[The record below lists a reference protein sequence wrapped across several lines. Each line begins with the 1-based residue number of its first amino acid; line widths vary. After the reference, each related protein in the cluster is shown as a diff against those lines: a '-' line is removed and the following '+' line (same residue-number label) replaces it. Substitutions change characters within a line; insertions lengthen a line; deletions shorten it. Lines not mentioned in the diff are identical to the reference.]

1 MKESI
6 KKIIISLSISLL
18 IIVIGILISVFLIN
32 DFTIL
37 PNNQKLKQIGIDS
50 RTINID
56 ILNNKIVCED
66 VILFNLSSEKDI
78 RYNFFFFFEYL
89 NNVKLYINN
98 SDDFYSSMLEM
109 GLLNGYID
117 LDTRLLNALKITNN
131 INIKL
136 TYELDMDYIT
146 RYTNTDVLSYYIDLK
161 NVDYLNNLTINLNSN
176 NTITN
181 LSVDNAETN
190 NTADGYVISMNNING
205 STNVNILFNI
215 HTPLNNTIN
224 SDYINPNILN
234 EIEEYGYINERIYI
248 LVILIIISVILLI
261 ISLIIN
267 KKKKITN
274 YRRDTS
280 NLVSPILAE
289 AIIDGKIGLKELIMT
304 TIIELSIRGNI
315 NIINNN
321 TLELVSYDNLE
332 TYERSII
339 NLLFKN
345 KTIKFSD
352 INNTFVNSNKST
364 IQFTQ
369 EMSLIKK
376 SLLEKIYSMNIFSK
390 GLTFFNKAIGLCAI
404 LISINMP
411 QILLNRINSM
421 GIVFLMISLLITF
434 YYIKSN
440 VGKKTIQEE
449 IITNNKMRNIIDAR
463 IVFIFISTIFII
475 IVTSINVARYHT
487 IFFIFTLLTI
497 FLNIFIVYH
506 SQGTI
511 LTKEGKEEQLK
522 LIELKNYINDYSLI
536 KNRDLESVIIWDK
549 YLAYATAFGIPSKI
563 TNSIY
568 EEWYNLN
575 INLQVVETILS

>member
-6 KKIIISLSISLL
+6 KKIILSLL
-18 IIVIGILISVFLIN
+18 IILVAILISLFLIN
-32 DFTIL
+32 DFTTS

-56 ILNNKIVCED
+56 ILDNKILCED
-66 VILFNLSSEKDI
+66 VILFDMSSKKDF
-78 RYNFFFFFEYL
+78 RYNFFKEYEYL

>member
-6 KKIIISLSISLL
+6 KKIILSLL
-18 IIVIGILISVFLIN
+18 IILVAILISLFLIN
-32 DFTIL
+32 DFTTS

-56 ILNNKIVCED
+56 ILDNKIFCED
-66 VILFNLSSEKDI
+66 VILFDMSSKKDL
-78 RYNFFFFFEYL
+78 RYNFFKEYEYL

-109 GLLNGYID
+109 DLLKGYIN
-117 LDTRLLNALKITNN
+117 LDTRLLNSLNITNN
-131 INIKL
+131 HINIKL

-146 RYTNTDVLSYYIDLK
+146 RYTNTDVFSYYMDIE
-161 NVDYLNNLTINLNSN
+161 NVDYLNNLTINLSPN

-181 LSVDNAETN
+181 LSVDNAEIN
-190 NTADGYVISMNNING
+190 NTADGYVISINNIN
-205 STNVNILFNI
+205 SSIDMNILFNI
-215 HTPLNNTIN
+215 NTYLNNTIN

-234 EIEEYGYINERIYI
+234 KIEEYGYINERIYI
-248 LVILIIISVILLI
+248 LVIVIIISVLLLI

-267 KKKKITN
+267 KRKKATK

-332 TYERSII
+332 IYERSIV

-345 KTIKFSD
+345 ETIKFSD
-352 INNTFVNSNKST
+352 INNTFANSNKST

-369 EMSLIKK
+369 EMSLIKEC
-376 SLLEKIYSMNIFSK
+376 LLEKIYSMNIFSK
-390 GLTFFNKAIGLCAI
+390 GLTFLNKAIGLCAI

-411 QILLNRINSM
+411 QIFLNITNSI
-421 GIVFLMISLLITF
+421 GKVFFILSLLITF

-440 VGKKTIQEE
+440 VGKKTIREE
-449 IITNNKMRNIIDAR
+449 IITNNKKRNIIDIR
-463 IVFIFISTIFII
+463 IVFLIILTVFII
-475 IVTSINVARYHT
+475 STSINVVKYHT
-487 IFFIFTLLTI
+487 IFFIFTLLAI
-497 FLNIFIVYH
+497 FLNIYIVYR
-506 SQGTI
+506 SQGII

-563 TNSIY
+563 TNYIY
-568 EEWYNLN
+568 EKWYKLN